1 MWVGRHLHRLSRGLA
16 FTEEK
21 SVHFEGQLSP
31 PPFQKRQTMSLKL
44 PRNVWD
50 FNLKADSGRI
60 GRSKS
65 VMPGEHSSNRP
76 SSPNMLER
84 PVKSGW
90 LKKKRSLM
98 KQWQSR
104 WFVLRGFYLTY
115 YKEEEDGKPQGCIIL
130 QDCKV
135 NEHPANPED
144 PGKFLFEIVPGS
156 GDRDRLGN
164 VQDSHMLM
172 ANSQNEMEDWVKA
185 IRRAMG
191 SLSTAAVFGQRLTD
205 TVAYEQKFGQHLVP
219 IIVEKCADFMREQ
232 GLKEEG
238 IFRLPGQDNLVKELR
253 DAFDAGERPSFNRDT
268 DVHTVASLFKLYLR
282 ELPEPVVPWSQY
294 EDFLACSQMMG
305 SDKMLGQQEL
315 TKQISLL
322 PQANYNLLSYI
333 CRFLHEVQL
342 HSAMNKMG
350 VDNLATVIGV
360 NLFRPKTEDPVA
372 IMRGAPQIQKLM
384 TVMISNHDELFPK
397 HKDKPPSPLK
407 SDSKKASIQRSMVG
421 WGASE
426 FQTGSATSA
435 YGPTQIDGIGDNTL
449 ESEFESW
456 NECPRKRTQT
466 LPASSCTLNSVGE
479 MSHSVN
485 TGSSSADYSDKRK
498 SFQENITERHKRSY
512 SQDLMKTPTAYHQV
526 STYDNIITCSGD
538 SQEKDSVGS
547 ERSPEHS
554 ALSNVEQ
561 WSSGNSCLKVSQN
574 LSTKTQK
581 DQPKVESKDE
591 KVELDVGEMNMEQ
604 IRRQLIELREELNN
618 QKQSY
623 EERIESVLTEN
634 YEVWAKVVRL
644 NEQMEE
650 DKKRYEA
657 MESKLRDTTRALE
670 DAEKRNLVLEKKLE
684 DSFQAKNKASA

>member
-1 MWVGRHLHRLSRGLA
+1 MWVGRHLHKLRQGLA
-16 FTEEK
+16 LTEQK
-21 SVHFEGQLSP
+21 SVHFEDELP
-31 PPFQKRQTMSLKL
+31 PPAFQKRETMSLKL

-50 FNLKADSGRI
+50 FNLKADSARI

-90 LKKKRSLM
+90 LKKKRSLV

-104 WFVLRGFYLTY
+104 WFVLRGSYLSY
-115 YKEEEDGKPQGCIIL
+115 YKEEEDGKPQGCIVL

-144 PGKFLFEIVPGS
+144 PGKYLFEIVPAVP
-156 GDRDRLGN
+156 GDRDRLGY

-172 ANSQNEMEDWVKA
+172 ANSQNEMEEWVKA
-185 IRRAMG
+185 IRRSMG
-191 SLSTAAVFGQRLTD
+191 SLSAGAVFGQRLTD

-219 IIVEKCADFMREQ
+219 IIVEKCVAFMREQ

-253 DAFDAGERPSFNRDT
+253 DAFDAGERPTFNRDT
-268 DVHTVASLFKLYLR
+268 DVHTVASLFKLYFR
-282 ELPEPVVPWSQY
+282 ELPEPVIPWSQY
-294 EDFLACSQMMG
+294 EDFLACSQ
-305 SDKMLGQQEL
+305 KMDGENKLGKQEL
-315 TKQISLL
+315 TKLISLL
-322 PQANYNLLSYI
+322 PQANYNLLGYI

-342 HSAMNKMG
+342 HSAVNKMS

-360 NLFRPKTEDPVA
+360 NLFRPRIEDPVA

-397 HKDKPPSPLK
+397 HKDKPPSPSK
-407 SDSKKASIQRSMVG
+407 SESKKASIQRSMVG

-426 FQTGSATSA
+426 NQTGA
-435 YGPTQIDGIGDNTL
+435 YRPNQIDGIGENTL

-466 LPASSCTLNSVGE
+466 LPASSCMLNSAGE

-485 TGSSSADYSDKRK
+485 TADFSDKRK
-498 SFQENITERHKRSY
+498 SFQENTTDRHKRSY
-512 SQDLMKTPTAYHQV
+512 SQDLMKAPTAYEQV
-526 STYDNIITCSGD
+526 STYDDITDSGD
-538 SQEKDSVGS
+538 SQKKDSVSSGWS
-547 ERSPEHS
+547 
-554 ALSNVEQ
+554 VEQ
-561 WSSGNSCLKVSQN
+561 SESLSVELESYENSLFKDSQS

-581 DQPKVESKDE
+581 DGKVEREDE
-591 KVELDVGEMNMEQ
+591 KVELDVGQMSTEQ
-604 IRRQLIELREELNN
+604 IRSLLVELREKLDK

-623 EERIESVLTEN
+623 EDRIESVLTEN
-634 YEVWAKVVRL
+634 YEVWAKVLRL
-644 NEQMEE
+644 NQQIEE
-650 DKKRYEA
+650 HKKLYEA
-657 MESKLRDTTRALE
+657 MEVKLRDTTRALG
-670 DAEKRNLVLEKKLE
+670 DAEKRNLELQKELK
-684 DSFQAKNKASA
+684 DSFQAKNEASA